1 MAAPATMTKHETPEP
16 RMTPRM
22 TIVSPSGLPR
32 FRPARL
38 GGLAILP
45 LAMSLAACSMDNPD
59 GFAPSC
65 PTVEVPG
72 AAADLVAFN
81 GASRDIGHMAVRAS
95 VTRVTGQC
103 HAGSGHPAP
112 VVAEISLGLNVTR
125 GPGTGRTVEIPYFV
139 AVVYGDEIKNKK
151 QFVETVQFP
160 ANVTQMLTHA
170 RVVPITLPVSKR
182 VTIDGYRLEVGLQLT
197 KEQLDYNQTH
207 LIAPTFHHM

>member
-1 MAAPATMTKHETPEP
+1 MTENETPE
-16 RMTPRM
+16 PRM
-22 TIVSPSGLPR
+22 TIVSPSGLSR
-32 FRPARL
+32 FRPAHL
-38 GGLAILP
+38 SGLAILP
-45 LAMSLAACSMDNPD
+45 LAMSLAACTLDNPD
-59 GFAPSC
+59 AFAPSC
-65 PTVEVPG
+65 PTIEVPG
-72 AAADLVAFN
+72 AAADLVAFS
-81 GASRDIGHMAVRAS
+81 GPSHDIGHMAARAS

-103 HAGSGHPAP
+103 HAGTGRAPVP

-139 AVVYGDEIKNKK
+139 AVVYGDEIKSKK

-197 KEQLDYNQTH
+197 KEQLEYNQTH
-207 LIAPTFHHM
+207 LIPATFHPM